1 MFSVAF
7 PKVRCASV
15 GRGCL
20 WLTLDICDQVAGI
33 LGPHRLP
40 QQVGRN
46 HAARDLDEGPAARP
60 KPSRKSANTGQAKEV
75 RPGDEAGDR
84 YRTPAGQFL
93 EASVHLMQVR
103 HVLRAQ
109 ADSLTPGLEDPT
121 SRAPEFLI
129 GTSVVAE
136 GR

>member
-1 MFSVAF
+1 
-7 PKVRCASV
+7 
-15 GRGCL
+15 
-20 WLTLDICDQVAGI
+20 
-33 LGPHRLP
+33 
-40 QQVGRN
+40 
-46 HAARDLDEGPAARP
+46 
-60 KPSRKSANTGQAKEV
+60 
-75 RPGDEAGDR
+75 
-84 YRTPAGQFL
+84 
-93 EASVHLMQVR
+93 MQVR